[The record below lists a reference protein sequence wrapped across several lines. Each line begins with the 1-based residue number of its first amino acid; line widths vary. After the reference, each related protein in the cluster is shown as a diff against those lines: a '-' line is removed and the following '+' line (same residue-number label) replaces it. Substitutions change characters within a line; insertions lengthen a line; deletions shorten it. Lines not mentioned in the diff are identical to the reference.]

1 MRKLLITTSA
11 AFLISAV
18 PVLADD
24 LYSRGVQDRMAW
36 EAWFNSLIGDMRA
49 GAEYWAGQRSKPVPG
64 NCLGTPD
71 FTSGC
76 NQAKIRLT
84 NPDTLRKSQPD
95 YKLGWNLGPP
105 VPGILTPPS
114 STPPSWQNQDEV
126 ARRDEATARATEA
139 RNARVAAENEQREIA
154 ARAAK
159 TEADRIKAENERK
172 RAENEA
178 LAQRAE
184 AKLRYQ
190 EMMASEIKKEQER
203 GYKPITFDDYLLDKR
218 DLAASKAKISIH
230 GFYRAAGKSEYL
242 LKTPSSDA
250 TDDDSRISLLTEDAE
265 RDTRK
270 YFLMCRDSVG
280 ICSINLLGTVT
291 ACTRTDRFGAKT
303 DLLCFKVDDSWNV
316 PEPPTS

>member
-1 MRKLLITTSA
+1 MSA
-11 AFLISAV
+11 IA
-18 PVLADD
+18 VLAED

-36 EAWFNSLIGDMRA
+36 ESWFNSLTGDMRA

-64 NCLGTPD
+64 YCLGTPD
-71 FTSGC
+71 FASGC
-76 NQAKIRLT
+76 NQAKARLT
-84 NPDTLRKSQPD
+84 NPDTLRNSHPE

-105 VPGILTPPS
+105 VPGTPIPPSLTPPA
-114 STPPSWQNQDEV
+114 WQPQDEHT
-126 ARRDEATARATEA
+126 RRDEAIARATEA
-139 RNARVAAENEQREIA
+139 RNARMAAENEQREIA
-154 ARAAK
+154 TRAAK

-178 LAQRAE
+178 SAQRAE
-184 AKLRYQ
+184 AKLHYQ
-190 EMMASEIKKEQER
+190 EMMGSEIRKEQER
-203 GYKPITFDDYLLDKR
+203 GYKPVTFDDYLLDKR
-218 DLAASKAKISIH
+218 DLAASKAKIAIH

-250 TDDDSRISLLTEDAE
+250 TDDDARISLLTEDAE

-280 ICSINLLGTVT
+280 TCSINVLGTVT